1 MSSQPGDMLSHFK
14 RRFRTVKVLGKGS
27 FGSVFEVLDKTDT
40 IKKALKVVLQYLWDL
55 PVWYSKAT
63 ENNTGLRKF

>member
-40 IKKALKVVLQYLWDL
+40 IKKALKVVLQYLCDL
-55 PVWYSKAT
+55 PV
-63 ENNTGLRKF
+63 